1 MHSHIPVIL
10 LTAKTSKEIQQEG
23 LSVYADAYCS
33 KPFDNDILISTVHSI
48 LTNRQMLAQKFSNN
62 LMSEEDPT
70 TVFPEKTDRDFIQ
83 KIIKVVEDNIANE
96 ELSVSLL
103 CRTIGMSQLTL
114 NKKIKQLTNQTT
126 NAFIRSIRLKVA
138 SQMIL
143 SQKYSISEVTYAVGF
158 SDLRYFR
165 ECFKKE
171 FGVLPSDYKK

>member
-1 MHSHIPVIL
+1 M
-10 LTAKTSKEIQQEG
+10 
-23 LSVYADAYCS
+23 
-33 KPFDNDILISTVHSI
+33 
-48 LTNRQMLAQKFSNN
+48 
-62 LMSEEDPT
+62 
-70 TVFPEKTDRDFIQ
+70 
-83 KIIKVVEDNIANE
+83 VEDNIANE

-171 FGVLPSDYKK
+171 FGVLPSDYKNNSFL

>member
-1 MHSHIPVIL
+1 M
-10 LTAKTSKEIQQEG
+10 
-23 LSVYADAYCS
+23 
-33 KPFDNDILISTVHSI
+33 
-48 LTNRQMLAQKFSNN
+48 
-62 LMSEEDPT
+62 
-70 TVFPEKTDRDFIQ
+70 
-83 KIIKVVEDNIANE
+83 VEDNIANE

-158 SDLRYFR
+158 FR

>member
-1 MHSHIPVIL
+1 
-10 LTAKTSKEIQQEG
+10 
-23 LSVYADAYCS
+23 
-33 KPFDNDILISTVHSI
+33 
-48 LTNRQMLAQKFSNN
+48 MLMK
-62 LMSEEDPT
+62 
-70 TVFPEKTDRDFIQ
+70 
-83 KIIKVVEDNIANE
+83 
-96 ELSVSLL
+96 ELSVQFTLPYN
-103 CRTIGMSQLTL
+103 RNEPLTL

>member
-1 MHSHIPVIL
+1 M
-10 LTAKTSKEIQQEG
+10 
-23 LSVYADAYCS
+23 
-33 KPFDNDILISTVHSI
+33 
-48 LTNRQMLAQKFSNN
+48 R
-62 LMSEEDPT
+62 
-70 TVFPEKTDRDFIQ
+70 IQ

>member
-1 MHSHIPVIL
+1 
-10 LTAKTSKEIQQEG
+10 
-23 LSVYADAYCS
+23 
-33 KPFDNDILISTVHSI
+33 
-48 LTNRQMLAQKFSNN
+48 
-62 LMSEEDPT
+62 MSEEDPT
-70 TVFPEKTDRDFIQ
+70 TVFSGKRPIGIFIQ

-143 SQKYSISEVTYAVGF
+143 SQKV
-158 SDLRYFR
+158 
-165 ECFKKE
+165 
-171 FGVLPSDYKK
+171 